1 MPPLNK
7 PWRSVAEWEQDP
19 AFLARAAQEFPG
31 LAEALASPHSRRT
44 ALKLMAAAFAMGGL
58 DGCDLGAPGG
68 RLIPAVK
75 SPPNIIPGL
84 PNFYSTAT
92 VLDGFATGIVVEHQM
107 GRPVQVA
114 GNPLHPASLGAT
126 DVFAQAQVLDFYDPD
141 RSSAIAMRRR
151 PSDRQTLLNA
161 LTRQRREVNG
171 SRGAGLRIL
180 TGTITSATLA
190 AQLDALLL
198 RYPEA
203 RWHQWN
209 PVSRDNCLKGAQ
221 LAFGQPVDL
230 VPKLAAAD
238 VVLAIDSDLLSSAP
252 GHLRFARELMS
263 RRNPARLPAGVAEMN
278 RISAIE
284 PTPTLVGAVA
294 DHRFIVGPREMPRVV
309 AGLAA
314 AVLQGD
320 LSSGR
325 SPPSGSSS
333 PELPSWVAKV
343 AADLM
348 AHPGRAL
355 VHVGPDQ
362 PPEVHALAHAMNEKL
377 AARGATLDF
386 IEPIA
391 HSPEDQGTS
400 LRSLVEDMRAGKVT
414 TLLIIDSN
422 PVFAVPGALGFS
434 EALQRVGF
442 SIALSPAPDETFS
455 AATWAVPMTHAWEN
469 WGDARAYDGTATILQ
484 PQALPLYGGFSPQ
497 QMLALF
503 DDSIAAETLSDGL
516 PDTLQIVQMTWQKRF
531 DTDFAS
537 RWHDAL
543 ADGVVSHTAANSANP
558 ALRSDALTQLA
569 SGARASDATASI
581 TAANTTGSVAGTN
594 ALRAAPDSPADRM
607 PPANTAAPDAGTTG
621 VAPPDS
627 AAASAGPASPAL
639 TLLFRPDP
647 HIWDGRFANNAWL
660 QELPRPLTKL
670 TWDNPL
676 LISPALAHKSNLR
689 NGDEVRLTI
698 DDTSVV
704 APIWI
709 LPGQAVDCVVAPLG
723 FGRRHAGTVAEGV
736 GFNFYPLVGLQ
747 GTPTLEKTGHHA
759 RLASTDHHNL
769 IFNAAGDLIRRGT
782 LAAYRK
788 DPNFLRPQPRS
799 ETHGAELY
807 RWQPEG
813 PAAWAMSIDLN
824 ACIGCNA
831 CAVACQSENNIPV
844 VGKEQVIHER
854 EMHWLRIDRYWEG
867 KPDEPRTTFQPIL
880 CMHCEQAPCE
890 TVCPVGAT
898 VHDSEGLNVMVYN
911 RCVGTRF
918 CSNNCP
924 YKVRRFNYY
933 GYAKEER
940 RPPEARNPDVSVRA
954 RGVMEKCTFC
964 VQRIA
969 AARIAADKENRPVGT
984 VTTACQA
991 ACPTQAITFG
1001 NQRDPESTV
1010 AKRKQSPLDYAL
1022 LSEQNTHPRV
1032 TYEAR
1037 IHNSGPGLGNEDSD
1051 A

>member
-1 MPPLNK
+1 MSSLNK

-44 ALKLMAAAFAMGGL
+44 ALKLMAAAFALGGL

-75 SPPNIIPGL
+75 APPNIIPGL

-92 VLDGFATGIVVEHQM
+92 VLDGFATGILVEHQM
-107 GRPVQVA
+107 GRPVKVE
-114 GNPLHPASLGAT
+114 GNSLHPASLGAT

-141 RSSAIAMRRR
+141 RSAAIALRRR
-151 PSDRQTLLNA
+151 PSDRQTFLNA
-161 LTRQRREVNG
+161 LAAQCQHVKAT
-171 SRGAGLRIL
+171 RGAGLRIL
-180 TGTITSATLA
+180 TGTITSPTLA
-190 AQLDALLL
+190 AQLDALLAL
-198 RYPEA
+198 YPEG

-209 PVSRDNCLKGAQ
+209 PVSRDNCFKGAQ
-221 LAFGQPVDL
+221 LAFGAAVDL

-252 GHLRFARELMS
+252 GHVRFARELMS
-263 RRNPARLPAGVAEMN
+263 RRNPARQGAGGAQMN
-278 RISAIE
+278 RIYAIE

-294 DHRFIVGPREMPRVV
+294 DHRFMVGPRELPAIV

-314 AVLQGD
+314 AVLQGPAAGRAGE
-320 LSSGR
+320 LAGGTSSPG
-325 SPPSGSSS
+325 SAGLGSGSSS
-333 PELPSWVAKV
+333 APGSPSGLPAWVAKI
-343 AADLM
+343 AGDLM
-348 AHPGRAL
+348 AHPGRVF

-377 AARGATLDF
+377 GARGATFDL
-386 IEPIA
+386 IEPVA
-391 HSPEDQGTS
+391 HASEDQGVS
-400 LRSLVEDMRAGKVT
+400 LRDLVADMRAGKVT
-414 TLLIIDSN
+414 TLLIVDSN
-422 PVFAVPGALGFS
+422 PVFAAPGALGFA

-442 SIALSPAPDETFS
+442 SVALSPTPDETFG
-455 AATWAVPMTHAWEN
+455 AATWAIPMTHPWET
-469 WGDARAYDGTATILQ
+469 WGDARAYDGTATVLQ
-484 PQALPLYGGFSPQ
+484 PQAMPLYGGISAP

-503 DDSIAAETLSDGL
+503 DDSTAQETLVDGL
-516 PDTLQIVQMTWQKRF
+516 PDTMQLVQTTWKQRF
-531 DTDFAS
+531 DTDFPS
-537 RWHDAL
+537 KWHDAL
-543 ADGVVSHTAANSANP
+543 ADGVVQGTAAGKATP
-558 ALRSDALTQLA
+558 TLRSEALIGIATQIA
-569 SGARASDATASI
+569 TNGARTA
-581 TAANTTGSVAGTN
+581 
-594 ALRAAPDSPADRM
+594 D
-607 PPANTAAPDAGTTG
+607 
-621 VAPPDS
+621 
-627 AAASAGPASPAL
+627 AAAAENNVRAPGAADTTTPASHPPL
-639 TLLFRPDP
+639 TILFRPDP
-647 HIWDGRFANNAWL
+647 HIWDGRYANNAWL

-676 LISPALAHKSNLR
+676 LISPALARKSNLR
-689 NGDEVRLTI
+689 NGDQVRLAI
-698 DDTSVV
+698 GDVSVL
-704 APIWI
+704 APVWI
-709 LPGQAVDCVVAPLG
+709 LPGQAADCVVAPLG
-723 FGRRHAGTVAEGV
+723 FGRRHAGDVAEGS
-736 GFNFYPLVGLQ
+736 GFDYYPLVGLQ
-747 GTPTLEKTGHHA
+747 GTPTLEKTGHRV

-769 IFNAAGDLIRRGT
+769 IFNAAGDLIKHGT

-788 DPNFLRPQPRS
+788 NPGFLRNLEPEAPK
-799 ETHGAELY
+799 AELH

-831 CAVACQSENNIPV
+831 CVVACQSENNIPT

-867 KPDEPRTTFQPIL
+867 HPDDPHTYFQPVL

-933 GYAKEER
+933 GYSKEER
-940 RPPEARNPDVSVRA
+940 RPLEARNPDVSVRA
-954 RGVMEKCTFC
+954 RGVMEKCTFS

-969 AARIAADKENRPVGT
+969 EARIAADKENRPVGT

-1001 NQRDPESTV
+1001 NLRDPSSAV
-1010 AKRKQSPLDYAL
+1010 AKRKQSTLDYAL
-1022 LSEQNTHPRV
+1022 LVEQNTHPRV

-1037 IHNSGPGLGNEDSD
+1037 INNPGPGIDGKGSD

>member
-31 LAEALASPHSRRT
+31 LAEALASPHSRRA
-44 ALKLMAAAFAMGGL
+44 ALKLMAAAFAMAGL
-58 DGCDLGAPGG
+58 DGCDIGAPGG

-84 PNFYSTAT
+84 PNFYSTAI

-151 PSDRQTLLNA
+151 PSDRQTFLNA
-161 LTRQRREVNG
+161 LSRQRREVNG

-209 PVSRDNCLKGAQ
+209 PVSRDNCLKGTR

-230 VPKLAAAD
+230 VPNLAAVD
-238 VVLAIDSDLLSSAP
+238 VLLAIDSDLLSSAP

-278 RISAIE
+278 RIYAIE
-284 PTPTLVGAVA
+284 PTPTLVGAAA
-294 DHRFIVGPREMPRVV
+294 DHRFIVGPREMAGIV
-309 AGLAA
+309 AALAA
-314 AVLQGD
+314 VVLQGD
-320 LSSGR
+320 QSSGR
-325 SPPSGSSS
+325 S
-333 PELPSWVAKV
+333 LPAWVAKV

-348 AHPGRAL
+348 AHRGRAL

-362 PPEVHALAHAMNEKL
+362 PHEVHALAHAMNEKL
-377 AARGATLDF
+377 AARGATLHF
-386 IEPIA
+386 IEPVA
-391 HSPEDQGTS
+391 HSPEDQGAS
-400 LRSLVEDMRAGKVT
+400 LRSLIEDMRAGKVT

-422 PVFAVPGALGFS
+422 PVFAAPGALGFS

-442 SIALSPAPDETFS
+442 SISLSPAPDETFS
-455 AATWAVPMTHAWEN
+455 AATWAVPMTHAWET

-484 PQALPLYGGFSPQ
+484 PQALPFYGGFSPQ

-516 PDTLQIVQMTWQKRF
+516 PDTMQIVQMTWKNRF

-543 ADGVVSHTAANSANP
+543 ADGVVSRTAANSANP
-558 ALRSDALTQLA
+558 ALRSDALTRLA
-569 SGARASDATASI
+569 
-581 TAANTTGSVAGTN
+581 TGSGTN
-594 ALRAAPDSPADRM
+594 
-607 PPANTAAPDAGTTG
+607 TG

-627 AAASAGPASPAL
+627 AAASAGHASPAL

-723 FGRRHAGTVAEGV
+723 FGRRHAGNVAAGV
-736 GFNFYPLVGLQ
+736 GFDFYPLVGLQ
-747 GTPTLEKTGHHA
+747 GTPTLEKTGQHA

-788 DPNFLRPQPRS
+788 DPNFLRPQPRA
-799 ETHGAELY
+799 ETPGAELY

-831 CAVACQSENNIPV
+831 CVVACQSENNIPV

-867 KPDEPRTTFQPIL
+867 EPDEPRSTFQPIL

-964 VQRIA
+964 IQRIA
-969 AARIAADKENRPVGT
+969 EARIAADKENRPVGT

-1001 NQRDPESTV
+1001 NQRDPKSTV

-1037 IHNSGPGLGNEDSD
+1037 IHNPGPGLGNEDSD